1 MGTDAVRVIES
12 EQYRSAAAGLLS
24 EVEQEAIRLLLAS
37 RPFRGEP
44 VEGIPE
50 LLALRYREH
59 PEPLIVYYCV
69 VSATELCLIALDG
82 GSAPASRLPPKGRE
96 RLRGLLRDLRSM
108 PLGIAVR
115 ELWELIKTL
124 LS

>member
-1 MGTDAVRVIES
+1 MGTDAVQIIES
-12 EQYRSAAAGLLS
+12 EQYRSEAAGLLS
-24 EVEQEAIRLLLAS
+24 EVEQEAVRLLLAS
-37 RPFRGEP
+37 RPLRGEP

-50 LLALRYREH
+50 LLALRWREQ
-59 PEPLIVYYCV
+59 PQPLIVYYCV

-82 GSAPASRLPPKGRE
+82 GAAPASRLTPKSRE
-96 RLRGLLRDLRSM
+96 RLRALLRDLRSM

-115 ELWELIKTL
+115 ELWELIKSL